1 MTLWLNLWGLL
12 RTFWFTQLIKL
23 VIHVARVPH
32 IVQYTTQKHFWRKD
46 TKITSPL
53 FSDTQETA
61 KDGCRKAGLPRW
73 QRTASTPFG
82 QVPHGPYW
90 EPGDPSQATHGSR
103 WDNGHVHTYRV
114 IPLDSNDPPKNLSKN
129 GNLIPPRMT
138 NLRGVSTSIKD
149 PPCTHPN
156 TCEVT

>member
-1 MTLWLNLWGLL
+1 MLTTHDTQAECWGGKPTKCKVIVEVYSEL
-12 RTFWFTQLIKL
+12 WFTQLIKL

-32 IVQYTTQKHFWRKD
+32 IVLYTTQKHFWRKD

-53 FSDTQETA
+53 FSDTPETA

-103 WDNGHVHTYRV
+103 WDNGHIHTYRV
-114 IPLDSNDPPKNLSKN
+114 IPPDINDPLKICQKME
-129 GNLIPPRMT
+129 I
-138 NLRGVSTSIKD
+138 
-149 PPCTHPN
+149 
-156 TCEVT
+156 